1 LCVTR
6 QRSVAVGSA
15 LNQLRLRTPRA
26 TIVATCSICG
36 RKGLSDQPT
45 YTHVECLAK
54 PKPCECG
61 QPSMPHP
68 HCTHCRGSGR
78 LNNQLCPYCPPGPC
92 IECCWSALHDR
103 IIQTRE
109 P

>member
-1 LCVTR
+1 MNT
-6 QRSVAVGSA
+6 

-45 YTHVECLAK
+45 YTHIECLAK

-61 QPSMPHP
+61 QPSMPWP
-68 HCTHCRGSGR
+68 LCTHCKGSGR
-78 LNNQLCPYCPPGPC
+78 LNTELCPYCPPGPC
-92 IECCWSALHDR
+92 VTCAAHTLMNRIRNDR
-103 IIQTRE
+103 T
-109 P
+109 PNP